1 MTFVPCD
8 PCEYAMGNRVKG
20 VIKHISEICDNK
32 YVLNHI
38 FSLAEMA
45 SRYIARRY
53 GEQTGNRSRASS
65 VVSESTS
72 RASSQVK

>member
-1 MTFVPCD
+1 MQERGLKNIHGTF
-8 PCEYAMGNRVKG
+8 G
-20 VIKHISEICDNK
+20 K
-32 YVLNHI
+32 YIGLRIFGSFPGYVNHI

-72 RASSQVK
+72 RASSQVN